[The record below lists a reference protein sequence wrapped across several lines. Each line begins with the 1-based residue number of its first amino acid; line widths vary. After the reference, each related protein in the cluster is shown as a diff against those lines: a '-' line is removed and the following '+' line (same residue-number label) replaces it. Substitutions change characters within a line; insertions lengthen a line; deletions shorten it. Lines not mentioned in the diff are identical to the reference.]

1 MTDPVLSAP
10 PGLGPAATATAMPLA
25 GRIDTPEQ
33 ARAAAEEYESVFI
46 GQMLQHMF
54 AGIETD
60 ALFGG
65 GPAED
70 IYRSMMVD
78 EFGRTLSRAGGVG
91 LADHIVR
98 SLVSLQEVPSA

>member
-1 MTDPVLSAP
+1 MAIPLSPEPV
-10 PGLGPAATATAMPLA
+10 ATARPLDLPPVSLA
-25 GRIDTPEQ
+25 Q
-33 ARAAAEEYESVFI
+33 ARQVAEEYESVFI

-60 ALFGG
+60 AMFGG

-78 EFGRTLSRAGGVG
+78 EFGRAMSQAGGVG

-98 SLVSLQEVPSA
+98 SLMSLQEVTPS

>member
-10 PGLGPAATATAMPLA
+10 PGLGPAASATAMPLA

-60 ALFGG
+60 GPFGG
-65 GPAED
+65 GHAEK
-70 IYRSMMVD
+70 IYRSMMSQEYARSLAQD
-78 EFGRTLSRAGGVG
+78 GGVG
-91 LADHIVR
+91 IADHVLSEI
-98 SLVSLQEVPSA
+98 LKAQEAGNQ